1 MINKGW
7 YSITIRT
14 LFFSF
19 INPRVED
26 NENPTVILCFKIRV
40 FETENKSDQIT
51 CCVFNMDYK
60 NKTVVE
66 VSGE

>member
-1 MINKGW
+1 
-7 YSITIRT
+7 
-14 LFFSF
+14 
-19 INPRVED
+19 VED